1 MGSNGIRSIGGIKLA
16 VAVVVGLAVVI
27 GGGFAAG
34 VLGTPSVT
42 GVDNAFGNVTE
53 ETTEIHTDIHVRNP
67 NPIGVTA
74 GGLTVDYEV
83 RMNGIAMANGTKSG
97 VSIDRGNDTIP
108 TTTAMNNSRIPD
120 WWVSHLQNGER
131 TTLTV
136 HADVHSSL
144 LGRSFDAPSVERGID
159 TSLIEA
165 FNSTEDKEVNASSP
179 VVPDPVLVIRE
190 TRGEW
195 GTVSESETEIRMS
208 FDVYNPRSVPI
219 AVSGIGYDVAM
230 NDVEMGSGA
239 TNSSVVIPPR
249 SEETINATFRLENEH
264 LDEWWVSHLQND
276 QVTTLAADFYFRI
289 DLSEG
294 GGDTVRVPLD
304 TMTRTIET
312 DIFGGGADDPSGNE
326 TDDGSGSDG
335 DGTDASGTATPAD
348 APGETETRDDSTTET
363 ETDDGLLGSDPE
375 TDTPSDTPTPTDTES
390 TTETTTDT
398 PTETATETDDGGL
411 LGVRRS
417 GTRER
422 TPIGVR

>member
-1 MGSNGIRSIGGIKLA
+1 MGFNGIRSIGGIKLA
-16 VAVVVGLAVVI
+16 VAVVVGIAVVI

-83 RMNGIAMANGTKSG
+83 RLNGIAMANGTKSG
-97 VSIDRGNDTIP
+97 VALDRGNDTIP
-108 TTTAMNNSRIPD
+108 TTTAMNNGRIPD
-120 WWVSHLQNGER
+120 WWVSHLRNGEQ

-195 GTVSESETEIRMS
+195 GAVSESETEIRMS

-230 NDVEMGSGA
+230 NDVEMGTGS
-239 TNSSVVIPPR
+239 TNSSVVVPPR

-276 QVTTLAADFYFRI
+276 QVTTLAADFYFRV

-294 GGDTVRVPLD
+294 GGDAVRVPLD

-312 DIFGGGADDPSGNE
+312 DIFGEGSDDPGND

-335 DGTDASGTATPAD
+335 DGTDS
-348 APGETETRDDSTTET
+348 
-363 ETDDGLLGSDPE
+363 
-375 TDTPSDTPTPTDTES
+375 SDTPTPTDAPNDTETASGS
-390 TTETTTDT
+390 TTETETNDGLLDSDTATPTETATSTETAT

-411 LGVRRS
+411 LGALRS
-417 GTRER
+417 D
-422 TPIGVR
+422 TP